1 MARRRKGHDEGDYS
15 GSNWETTYADMMSLL
30 LTFFILLFA
39 YSTIDVQ
46 KFKEAVISLQAAL
59 GVLPGSPG
67 VLDQFDLPAPQE
79 PSQLGSLARQDQGL
93 LKVMAKLDKYF
104 KEKGLGDRVRLEL
117 ESRGLVIRFTD
128 TVLFDLGKAELKPD
142 AKAVLAEIAS
152 ILRTIG
158 NEIIIEGNTDN
169 IPLKDTAIYPT
180 NWELST
186 ARATTVLR
194 YFVET
199 THLDPARFSAMG
211 YGEYRPVV
219 PNTSDE
225 NRARNR
231 RVDIVVV
238 REPQPVETSEGA
250 GEAPADAQ
258 QSSSGTDVPSGE
270 NRVPTQ
276 ERERQGGLE

>member
-1 MARRRKGHDEGDYS
+1 MARRRKGQEEGDYS

-39 YSTIDVQ
+39 YSTIDAQ
-46 KFKEAVISLQAAL
+46 KFKEVVISLQAAL

-67 VLDQFDLPAPQE
+67 VIDQFDLPVPKE
-79 PSQLGSLARQDQGL
+79 PTQIGGLAQHDQGL
-93 LKVMAKLDKYF
+93 LKVMAKLEKYF
-104 KEKGLGDRVRLEL
+104 KEKGLSDRVRLEL
-117 ESRGLVIRFTD
+117 ESRGLIIRFTD

-142 AKAVLAEIAS
+142 AKAVLAEIANV
-152 ILRTIG
+152 LRTID
-158 NEIIIEGNTDN
+158 NEIIIEGNTDD

-199 THLDPARFSAMG
+199 MHLDPARFSAMG

-238 REPQPVETSEGA
+238 RELQPVEAPA
-250 GEAPADAQ
+250 GVSEAPTDAQ
-258 QSSSGTDVPSGE
+258 KSSSGTDVLAGE
-270 NRVPTQ
+270 KQVPAQ
-276 ERERQGGLE
+276 ERQEGLE